1 MQRPPRSTH
10 TDTRFPYTTRFRCG
24 RRGRTRRPRSFP
36 EEAQPQVGVVHE
48 HAVDPALGG
57 HRPLAGVVAE
67 RPRAPAPPEL
77 REKER
82 VLGPAGPGD
91 RKSVVEGK
99 SVSVRVDLGGSR
111 IIKKKTQSTKASLR
125 VGESANDTASHTTIA
140 T

>member
-48 HAVDPALGG
+48 HAVDPALGD

-82 VLGPAGPGD
+82 VLGPAGPG
-91 RKSVVEGK
+91 
-99 SVSVRVDLGGSR
+99 VDLQP
-111 IIKKKTQSTKASLR
+111 TVLR
-125 VGESANDTASHTTIA
+125 VADEAAGPGRAPAPVAIGRA
-140 T
+140 PV